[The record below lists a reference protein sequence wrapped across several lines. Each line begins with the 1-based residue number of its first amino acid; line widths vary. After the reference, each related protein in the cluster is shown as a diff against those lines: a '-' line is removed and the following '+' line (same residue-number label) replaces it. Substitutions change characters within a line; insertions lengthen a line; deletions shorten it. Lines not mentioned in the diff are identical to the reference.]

1 VAQKINSC
9 AAARLSNSCLPVLI
23 PTFLIEI
30 PCIRP
35 VGIRRGDDGA
45 MGLTPNL
52 ITEGSGNVVN
62 MVAVL
67 LYGGCAALLGV
78 EVVGS

>member
-1 VAQKINSC
+1 
-9 AAARLSNSCLPVLI
+9 
-23 PTFLIEI
+23 
-30 PCIRP
+30 
-35 VGIRRGDDGA
+35 